1 MSAADDSAT
10 RSPRVLWYIN
20 PTDGEVPWEPTQ
32 RVAPTF
38 EVIREQA
45 RTLDRLGYYGAL
57 TTAREAIS
65 LVGDTE
71 RLRFLIPEYPGV
83 KPPVLLAEEAQ
94 VFDQYSDGRLIY
106 NQVNGADPVLHRY
119 GRFASKQERYRMSAE
134 FWTQVKKLYLDDD
147 SAFDGEFFSY
157 GPRYKPPIPG
167 PRQPGGIEVWG
178 TGASPEG
185 IDHAAEV
192 LDVYLSFMSE
202 PSALAALFDRV
213 RAAAA
218 GRGRTLTF
226 GVLASVIVRETDDEA
241 WERFESQLSRTRP
254 ETVLATADRNLRS
267 FGFPGLDEIGS
278 DDPLVQGRIDALRAG
293 RLPGREF
300 LEFAP
305 NMAAGLTTW
314 TAAEPPFDI
323 AGKGT
328 GTYFVGSPENVA
340 NAMSAVADQAGVDI
354 WILSGWPLAAEAE
367 ITAELLLP
375 LLQQPS
381 TARAPRPPSADPH
394 GRDHSVVV

>member
-1 MSAADDSAT
+1 MSALAPERDADSEQTA
-10 RSPRVLWYIN
+10 PQVLWYIN
-20 PTDGEVPWEPTQ
+20 PTDGDVPWEPSH
-32 RVAPTF
+32 RVPPTF
-38 EVIREQA
+38 DVIRHQA

-65 LVGDTE
+65 LVADTQN
-71 RLRFLIPEYPGV
+71 LRFLIPEYPGV

-94 VFDQYSDGRLIY
+94 VFDQYSGGRLIY

-119 GRFASKQERYRMSAE
+119 GRFGSKAERYRVSAE
-134 FWTQVKKLYLDDD
+134 YWTQVKRLYLDDVEP
-147 SAFDGEFFSY
+147 FDGEFFSY

-178 TGASPEG
+178 TGASSEG
-185 IDHAAEV
+185 IAHAAEV

-202 PSALAALFDRV
+202 PAALTGLFDRV
-213 RAAAA
+213 RLAAAE
-218 GRGRTLTF
+218 RGRTLRF

-241 WERFESQLSRTRP
+241 WERFEWQLGRTRP

-267 FGFPGLDEIGS
+267 FGYPGLDEIRS
-278 DDPLVQGRIDALRAG
+278 DNPQVQGRIEALRAG
-293 RLPGREF
+293 RLPGRAD

-328 GTYFVGSPENVA
+328 GTYFVGSAENVA
-340 NAMSAVADQAGVDI
+340 AAMSAVARRAGIDV

-367 ITAELLLP
+367 IAADLLLP
-375 LLQQPS
+375 LLLRQAP
-381 TARAPRPPSADPH
+381 ARAVGVTR
-394 GRDHSVVV
+394 

>member
-1 MSAADDSAT
+1 MSISALAPEHGADPEQT
-10 RSPRVLWYIN
+10 SPQVLWYIN
-20 PTDGEVPWEPTQ
+20 PTDGDVPWEPTQ
-32 RVAPTF
+32 RVTPTF
-38 EVIREQA
+38 EVIRHQA

-65 LVGDTE
+65 LVADTE
-71 RLRFLIPEYPGV
+71 NLRFLIPEYPGV

-94 VFDQYSDGRLIY
+94 VFDQYSGGRLIY

-119 GRFASKQERYRMSAE
+119 GRFGSKAERYRVSAE
-134 FWTQVKKLYLDDD
+134 YWSQVKRLYLDD
-147 SAFDGEFFSY
+147 AEPFDGEFFSY

-185 IDHAAEV
+185 IAHAAEV

-202 PSALAALFDRV
+202 PAALTGLFDRV
-213 RAAAA
+213 RMAAAE
-218 GRGRTLTF
+218 RGRTLRF
-226 GVLASVIVRETDDEA
+226 GVLASVIVRETDDAA
-241 WERFESQLSRTRP
+241 WERFEWQLGRTRP

-267 FGFPGLDEIGS
+267 FGYPGLDEIRS
-278 DDPLVQGRIDALRAG
+278 DNPQVQGRIDALRAG
-293 RLPGREF
+293 RLPGRAD

-328 GTYFVGSPENVA
+328 GTYFVGSAENVA
-340 NAMSAVADQAGVDI
+340 AAMSAVARQAGIDV

-367 ITAELLLP
+367 IAADLLLP
-375 LLQQPS
+375 LLRRPVPAAGG
-381 TARAPRPPSADPH
+381 AR
-394 GRDHSVVV
+394 

>member
-1 MSAADDSAT
+1 MSISALAPERDAGSEQT
-10 RSPRVLWYIN
+10 APQVLWYIN
-20 PTDGEVPWEPTQ
+20 PTDGDVPWEPSH

-38 EVIREQA
+38 DVIRHQA

-57 TTAREAIS
+57 TTAREAVS
-65 LVGDTE
+65 LVADTE
-71 RLRFLIPEYPGV
+71 NLRFLIPEYPGV

-94 VFDQYSDGRLIY
+94 VFDQYSGGRLIY

-119 GRFASKQERYRMSAE
+119 GRFGSKAERYRVSAE
-134 FWTQVKKLYLDDD
+134 YWTQVKRLYLDD
-147 SAFDGEFFSY
+147 AEPFDGEFFSY

-185 IDHAAEV
+185 IAHAAEV

-202 PSALAALFDRV
+202 PAALTGLFDRV
-213 RAAAA
+213 RLAAAE
-218 GRGRTLTF
+218 RGRTLRF
-226 GVLASVIVRETDDEA
+226 GVLASVIVRETDEEA
-241 WERFESQLSRTRP
+241 WERFEWQLDRTRP

-267 FGFPGLDEIGS
+267 FGYPGLDEIRS
-278 DDPLVQGRIDALRAG
+278 DNSQVQGRIDALRAG
-293 RLPGREF
+293 RLPGRAD

-328 GTYFVGSPENVA
+328 GTYFVGSAENVA
-340 NAMSAVADQAGVDI
+340 AAMSAVARRAGIDV

-367 ITAELLLP
+367 IAADLLLP
-375 LLQQPS
+375 LLLRQAP
-381 TARAPRPPSADPH
+381 ARAVGVTR
-394 GRDHSVVV
+394 

>member
-1 MSAADDSAT
+1 MTALA
-10 RSPRVLWYIN
+10 PRCDEHFDRCTPQVLWYIN
-20 PTDGEVPWEPTQ
+20 PTDGEVPWEPAG
-32 RVAPTF
+32 RVTPTF
-38 EVIREQA
+38 DVIRHQA
-45 RTLDRLGYYGAL
+45 RTLDRLGFYGAL

-71 RLRFLIPEYPGV
+71 RLRFLVPEYPGV

-94 VFDQYSDGRLIY
+94 VFDQYSGGRLIY

-119 GRFASKQERYRMSAE
+119 GRFGTKAERYRLSAE
-134 FWTQVKKLYLDDD
+134 YWKQVKKLYLDDTEP
-147 SAFDGEFFSY
+147 FDGEFFSY
-157 GPRYKPPIPG
+157 GPRYKPAIPG

-185 IDHAAEV
+185 IAHAAEV

-202 PSALAALFDRV
+202 PASLARLFHRV
-213 RAAAA
+213 RGAAAA
-218 GRGRTLTF
+218 RGRSLRF
-226 GVLASVIVRETDDEA
+226 GVLASVIVRETDEQA
-241 WERFESQLSRTRP
+241 WERFEWQLSRTRP

-267 FGFPGLDEIGS
+267 FGFPGLDDIRSGN
-278 DDPLVQGRIDALRAG
+278 PLVQNRIDALRAG
-293 RLPGREF
+293 RLPDRAA

-328 GTYFVGSPENVA
+328 GTYFVGSAVNVA
-340 NAMSAVADQAGVDI
+340 AAMSRVAEQAGIDV

-367 ITAELLLP
+367 IAAELLLP
-375 LLQQPS
+375 LLGQQH
-381 TARAPRPPSADPH
+381 TKRGVA
-394 GRDHSVVV
+394 GT

>member
-1 MSAADDSAT
+1 MSIAELGTGVGIKPGGAG
-10 RSPRVLWYIN
+10 PQVLWYIN
-20 PTDGEVPWEPTQ
+20 PTDGEVPWEPSE

-38 EVIREQA
+38 DVIRHQA

-65 LVGDTE
+65 LVADTE

-94 VFDQYSDGRLIY
+94 VFDQYSGGRLIY

-119 GRFASKQERYRMSAE
+119 GRFGSKAERYRVSAE
-134 FWTQVKKLYLDDD
+134 FWTQVKRLYLDD
-147 SAFDGEFFSY
+147 AEPFEGEFFSY
-157 GPRYKPPIPG
+157 GPRYKPAIPG

-185 IDHAAEV
+185 IAHAAEV

-202 PSALAALFDRV
+202 PTALTGLFDRV

-218 GRGRTLTF
+218 ERGRRLRF
-226 GVLASVIVRETDDEA
+226 GVLASVIVRDTDEQA
-241 WERFESQLSRTRP
+241 WERFEWQVNRTRP

-267 FGFPGLDEIGS
+267 FGYPGLDELS
-278 DDPLVQGRIDALRAG
+278 SRDPQVQNRIDALRAG
-293 RLPGREF
+293 RLPDRAD

-340 NAMSAVADQAGVDI
+340 AAMSAVAEQAGVDI

-375 LLQQPS
+375 LLNPS
-381 TARAPRPPSADPH
+381 HASTPPQT
-394 GRDHSVVV
+394 